1 MANLGAT
8 LTSTTFTTPT
18 TPFIANHSSYNY
30 IGGTGTT
37 TTHVNAVN
45 VNNTLFSGGTGNLVA
60 NNLYINN
67 HSSKLTVFSNSDV
80 FPAGLRLLRLGRR
93 IQLGQDLL
101 EVGIDTAA
109 LEIVPGQET
118 ILKLPDDTHIWLNEK
133 GGYKIYHGDGKITYK
148 ANTVREFNRFLNA
161 SDLLEQ
167 FIRDLGHVGV
177 KQDEVLEIP
186 VGLFIN
192 WLIIKSAEQD
202 QEPIPKDVPS
212 LRQALQSQRKGIKCK
227 CCGKFIPED
236 KVKLGL
242 TFCNADHYSS
252 YEKRLER
259 RSTWQSFRGTLA
271 RHG

>member
-1 MANLGAT
+1 MATLGAA
-8 LTSTTFTTPT
+8 LAST
-18 TPFIANHSSYNY
+18 TPFVAGQSYNY
-30 IGGTGTT
+30 IGSTGTT
-37 TTHVNAVN
+37 VSS
-45 VNNTLFSGGTGNLVA
+45 NTSLFSGTGGSI
-60 NNLYINN
+60 YINN
-67 HSSKLTVFSNSDV
+67 NASQYAVFSNSAV

-93 IQLGQDLL
+93 IQIGQELL
-101 EVGIDTAA
+101 EVGAEDTAA

-118 ILKLPDDTHIWLNEK
+118 ILKLPDDTYIWLNDK
-133 GGYKIYHGDGKITYK
+133 GGYKIYHGKDGKITYK

-212 LRQALQSQRKGIKCK
+212 LKKALQSQRKGIKCK
-227 CCGKFIPED
+227 CCGKFISED
-236 KVKLGL
+236 RVKLGL

-259 RSTWQSFRGTLA
+259 HSSWQSFRGTLA
-271 RHG
+271 RCS

>member
-1 MANLGAT
+1 MAALGTT
-8 LTSTTFTTPT
+8 LTSTTSTIPV
-18 TPFIANHSSYNY
+18 ANYSNY
-30 IGGTGTT
+30 TCFGGTGTT
-37 TTHVNAVN
+37 TNIFFT
-45 VNNTLFSGGTGNLVA
+45 GGTGNLVA

-67 HSSKLTVFSNSDV
+67 HSSKLLISSNSDR
-80 FPAGLRLLRLGRR
+80 FPAGLRFLRLGKK
-93 IQLGQDLL
+93 IQIGQESLD
-101 EVGIDTAA
+101 VGEETAS
-109 LEIVPGQET
+109 LEIVPGQDT
-118 ILKLPDDTHIWLNEK
+118 ILKLPDGTHIWLNEK

-202 QEPIPKDVPS
+202 QEPIPKDIPS
-212 LRQALQSQRKGIKCK
+212 LRQAIQSQRKGIKCK

-259 RSTWQSFRGTLA
+259 RSTWQSFRGILA
-271 RHG
+271 R

>member
-1 MANLGAT
+1 MAPAPSYTSITSAT
-8 LTSTTFTTPT
+8 PITNTSF
-18 TPFIANHSSYNY
+18 SSYNY
-30 IGGTGTT
+30 INSTGTT
-37 TTHVNAVN
+37 TGVNHA
-45 VNNTLFSGGTGNLVA
+45 LYCGTGNNVYIKSSALNKFIVSSD
-60 NNLYINN
+60 NL
-67 HSSKLTVFSNSDV
+67 DV

-93 IQLGQDLL
+93 IQLGQELL

-109 LEIVPGQET
+109 LELVPGQET
-118 ILKLPDDTHIWLNEK
+118 IFKLPDGTHIWINEK

-167 FIRDLGHVGV
+167 FIRDLGQVGV

-186 VGLFIN
+186 IGLFIN

-212 LRQALQSQRKGIKCK
+212 LKQAIKSQKMGVKCK

-259 RSTWQSFRGTLA
+259 GSAWRSFRKTLLSSRPNA
-271 RHG
+271 